1 MIGHMYRY
9 LNEKKMAHWYF
20 LRTPRGGS
28 SLYLVRSLLVQ
39 SASLSTLW
47 FRSKLSKMTENDEN
61 FKKGR
66 GWQKFPRW
74 KFFKFSKEFN
84 GIFSFII
91 DPFIFEKKWC
101 QWGGVT
107 YQLSVYQL
115 GSINDTV
122 NDSSS
127 IFHLSFIWPSTH
139 RWKSIGSEFR
149 IDLRILKQAQKLSL
163 FQDPIQHFFFV
174 GSRIATHRNSSVGAH
189 SRTKDCVGSQLS

>member
-20 LRTPRGGS
+20 LRTPRVGS
-28 SLYLVRSLLVQ
+28 SLYLVRSLLVR

-47 FRSKLSKMTENDEN
+47 FRSKLPKMTENDEN

-101 QWGGVT
+101 QWGGDIPAGRV
-107 YQLSVYQL
+107 S
-115 GSINDTV
+115 
-122 NDSSS
+122 
-127 IFHLSFIWPSTH
+127 P
-139 RWKSIGSEFR
+139 RKSEQKNEMTIER
-149 IDLRILKQAQKLSL
+149 YHNKQAQ
-163 FQDPIQHFFFV
+163 IQIT
-174 GSRIATHRNSSVGAH
+174 S
-189 SRTKDCVGSQLS
+189 KDVWYLEKIPNH

>member
-1 MIGHMYRY
+1 
-9 LNEKKMAHWYF
+9 MAHWYF

-28 SLYLVRSLLVQ
+28 SLYLVRSLLVR

-47 FRSKLSKMTENDEN
+47 FRSKLPKMTENDEN

-101 QWGGVT
+101 QWGGDIPAGRVPWFISVVRGRVKLQVT
-107 YQLSVYQL
+107 
-115 GSINDTV
+115 
-122 NDSSS
+122 DSGLE
-127 IFHLSFIWPSTH
+127 ITGIISFFGHPVRSQ
-139 RWKSIGSEFR
+139 RAE
-149 IDLRILKQAQKLSL
+149 
-163 FQDPIQHFFFV
+163 
-174 GSRIATHRNSSVGAH
+174 
-189 SRTKDCVGSQLS
+189 SRTTLRKQTCYSPTAGNSARDKILDNNLKHNS